1 MMGRTLL
8 SVLIP
13 SLALLAAGSGLR
25 AARARGIFPVYDG
38 TITSPRCSC
47 HCCVVERRRPDEAG
61 GQHLSKCAAPA
72 NLGGTCSSECTAVDD
87 EVFTHVTIVD
97 MDRYCFHRCQPEG
110 TLQPSE
116 KVALAEKFGGSDSY
130 HGGFSVDAACIKVP
144 HSLENLAMEPTGN
157 GKDHLL
163 PEAIPDLEVIQ
174 QR

>member
-1 MMGRTLL
+1 
-8 SVLIP
+8 
-13 SLALLAAGSGLR
+13 
-25 AARARGIFPVYDG
+25 
-38 TITSPRCSC
+38 SC
-47 HCCVVERRRPDEAG
+47 A
-61 GQHLSKCAAPA
+61 
-72 NLGGTCSSECTAVDD
+72 SECTAVDD

-163 PEAIPDLEVIQ
+163 PEAVPDLEVIQ